1 MRRSSSYLPHFLILP
16 VVILLTGCSDGP
28 TSGAG
33 PPSALPSDAMSIPLS
48 SPSATPPDLL
58 DSSARAP
65 TSASAAPVELL
76 PHSLYFLSNDDAGL
90 SQLFL
95 IGRDGE
101 TKSQLTSEPADVTDY
116 DVSVADGSI
125 AYVSS
130 NQLMLV
136 NADGL
141 SRRVLAD
148 GGPRE
153 SSFWITNPVFSPDG
167 STLAFGH
174 QGVNLYDLAADSA
187 QLAVEDRYSTV
198 TLPNGLLLPFETYEP
213 VRYAPDG
220 TKLLV
225 GVGHP
230 PDSPQTAAIYTPADD
245 ALVHLSGGE
254 EGLTCCNFF
263 GGAEWSA
270 DSSGFYSAASI
281 YDSTYRFGALWRVD
295 GITGVVTTLVPG
307 RSGDGRFNVPIE
319 PYHAPDDRLY
329 FFLGSYDAESGF
341 LDSPVIG
348 LVRSAADGA
357 TGRTV
362 LRDENFVLMVEALWA
377 PDASMVVVSSAPSR
391 TWNLDGGVLE
401 LYDTEGQRGRVWLAP
416 IGHQMKWG
424 P

>member
-33 PPSALPSDAMSIPLS
+33 PTSALPSDAMSIPLS
-48 SPSATPPDLL
+48 SPSATPPDLP

-174 QGVNLYDLAADSA
+174 QGVNLYDLAAGSA
-187 QLAVEDRYSTV
+187 QLVISDQYSTV
-198 TLPNGLLLPFETYEP
+198 TLPNGLRLPFETYEP
-213 VRYAPDG
+213 ERYAPDG

-263 GGAEWSA
+263 GGAAWSA
-270 DSSGFYSAASI
+270 DGSALYSVAGF
-281 YDSTYRFGALWRVD
+281 YDSTYRFGVLWRVD
-295 GITGVVTTLVPG
+295 GTSGEISTLIPG
-307 RSGDGRFNVPIE
+307 RADDGPFNLPMQ
-319 PYHAPDDRLY
+319 PHLARDGRLY
-329 FFLGSYDAESGF
+329 FFFGSYDADSGY
-341 LDSPVIG
+341 LDAPAVS
-348 LVRSAADGA
+348 LVRAEPDGA
-357 TGRTV
+357 TGWTV

>member
-48 SPSATPPDLL
+48 SPSATPPDLP

-174 QGVNLYDLAADSA
+174 QGVNLYDLAAGSA
-187 QLAVEDRYSTV
+187 QLVISDQYSTV
-198 TLPNGLLLPFETYEP
+198 TLPNGLRLPFETYEP
-213 VRYAPDG
+213 ERYAPDG

-263 GGAEWSA
+263 GGA
-270 DSSGFYSAASI
+270 
-281 YDSTYRFGALWRVD
+281 
-295 GITGVVTTLVPG
+295 
-307 RSGDGRFNVPIE
+307 
-319 PYHAPDDRLY
+319 
-329 FFLGSYDAESGF
+329 
-341 LDSPVIG
+341 
-348 LVRSAADGA
+348 
-357 TGRTV
+357 
-362 LRDENFVLMVEALWA
+362 
-377 PDASMVVVSSAPSR
+377 
-391 TWNLDGGVLE
+391 
-401 LYDTEGQRGRVWLAP
+401 
-416 IGHQMKWG
+416 
-424 P
+424 